1 MYLVLEPQA
10 ANIRNVTQA
19 IINGCDILSS
29 NKVWNEIRVANG
41 LIALDVKDG
50 EGLSDEELAACVD
63 TIELPNE

>member
-29 NKVWNEIRVANG
+29 NKVWNEIPVANG